1 MIDIINENLLILPIP
16 ERYRQ
21 WAHQFAQEQ
30 PTREKAMQVYLNTL
44 AVLGVDD
51 GLQMLGIETDREASD
66 SWNSVMRYGGDFADL
81 DVVNVGKL
89 ECRAVRK
96 GDTVCPIPLEVWHD
110 RIGYAIVELAE
121 GDLQA
126 TILGFVPQ
134 VTDEILN
141 LDQLQSLEA
150 LLDHLFDLRSA
161 SARVNPLASMIRLGE
176 WLTGIIPP
184 GWQAIEE
191 FLSSDLALGFNF
203 RSAQS
208 PLTLRQ
214 GKSIDVGDLSLILVV
229 EIEAAVDESMDIRLQ
244 LYPSAEQAT
253 LPPGVEFVLL
263 GDRQNPLLTALSR
276 SQDRGLQL
284 QFSAEPQEIVS
295 IQVNYGDRTWTQT
308 VQI

>member
-276 SQDRGLQL
+276 SRITT
-284 QFSAEPQEIVS
+284 AI
-295 IQVNYGDRTWTQT
+295 
-308 VQI
+308 